1 VKSTDPPEP
10 GLPSSD
16 EQEQP
21 IALLLL
27 WAESVAD
34 FACLPP
40 RLRARLLSQLAED
53 IRHVVANM
61 PDKELIYPWQVRHI
75 NEAFGFEVIPPPR
88 RAWRV
93 APDGERLRVIGEG

>member
-1 VKSTDPPEP
+1 MKPTDPPEP
-10 GLPSSD
+10 GLPLPGG
-16 EQEQP
+16 QEQP
-21 IALLLL
+21 MALLLL

-53 IRHVVANM
+53 IRQALADM
-61 PDKELIYPWQVRHI
+61 PDKELVYPWQIRHI

-93 APDGERLRVIGEG
+93 APDGERLRVIGEV